1 MYMKDSDQRPDSNRR
16 PLLKSTSTDVIIS
29 NHSLIK
35 GYSQISILSKFSDLW
50 LIYWLGLRV
59 RAYVSDIIGHRFE
72 KVRNRRRFEN
82 WMSI

>member
-29 NHSLIK
+29 NHSRIK

-72 KVRNRRRFEN
+72 KVRNCRRFEN